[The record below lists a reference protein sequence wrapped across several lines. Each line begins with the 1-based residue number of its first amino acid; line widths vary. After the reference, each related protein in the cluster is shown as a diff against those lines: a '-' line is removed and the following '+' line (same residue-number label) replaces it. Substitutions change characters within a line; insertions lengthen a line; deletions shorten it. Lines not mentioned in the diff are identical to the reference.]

1 MILRPRA
8 YWDLEDASS
17 WYNSQQDGLGTRFLA
32 NVNEC
37 LRRIN
42 DNPYLYAIVRKDAR
56 CGRVAKFPFGVY
68 YRIVE
73 GKVVVFGILHT
84 SRSVQVWKSRVDRE
98 QSNN

>member
-17 WYNSQQDGLGTRFLA
+17 WYNSKQDGLGARFLA
-32 NVNEC
+32 NVNDF
-37 LRRIN
+37 LRRIS
-42 DNPYLYAIVRKDAR
+42 DNPYLYAIVRKDTR
-56 CGRVAKFPFGVY
+56 SGRVAKFPFAVY

-73 GKVVVFGILHT
+73 DEVVEIGILHT
-84 SRSVQVWKSRVDRE
+84 SRNSHVWKSRVDRE